1 MIGRHISEK
10 VQYFL
15 TKYPL
20 VTLTGPR
27 QSGKSTLLREVF
39 TNYKY
44 LSFED
49 PDVLLMANEDPRLFL
64 SQNSGNCIFDEAQ
77 RFPEIFS
84 WLQSHVDKSNREGLY
99 ILSGSHNFLLM
110 EKVSQTLAGRT
121 AILKLLPF
129 SYSELIRE
137 GIKLSSLD
145 ELLFTGF
152 YPRIYDKSLK
162 PEEFYPFYIQTY
174 VERDVRQLVNISDV
188 SKFIKFIKLCAGRVG
203 QLLNLSSLCN
213 ECGISQ
219 PTANAWLSIL
229 ETSYIVYLLKPYH
242 KNYNKRLVKTPK
254 LYFYDVGLA
263 SSLLG
268 INSQEQVFSHF
279 IRGSLFENLIIME
292 YLKSCFNQAKEPNV
306 YFWRD
311 NTGNEIDLLIEKDS
325 QLFAYEIK
333 SGSTYNPEFFKNLM
347 FWERVTG
354 CSQNMA
360 VIYGGEQSVKTKN
373 GLLLSW
379 NSWCKE
385 EFFA

>member
-1 MIGRHISEK
+1 M
-10 VQYFL
+10 
-15 TKYPL
+15 
-20 VTLTGPR
+20 
-27 QSGKSTLLREVF
+27 REVF
-39 TNYKY
+39 TDYKY

-49 PDVLLMANEDPRLFL
+49 PDVLLMAKEDPRLFL
-64 SQNSGNCIFDEAQ
+64 NQHNSKCIFDEAQ

-110 EKVSQTLAGRT
+110 EKVSQSLAGRT

-129 SYSELIRE
+129 SYSELTRV
-137 GIKLSSLD
+137 GIKHSSLD
-145 ELLFTGF
+145 ELLFKGF
-152 YPRIYDKSLK
+152 YPRIYDKNLK

-188 SKFIKFIKLCAGRVG
+188 SKFIKFIKLCAGRIG

-268 INSQEQVFSHF
+268 INSPEQLFSHF
-279 IRGSLFENLIIME
+279 LRGSLFENLIIIE
-292 YLKSCFNQAKEPNV
+292 YLKSCFNRANEPNI

-333 SGSTYNPEFFKNLM
+333 SGSTYNPDFFKNLK
-347 FWERVTG
+347 FWEKVTG
-354 CSQNMA
+354 YSQNMA
-360 VIYGGEQSVKTKN
+360 VVYGGEQSVKTKY
-373 GLLLSW
+373 GTLISW
-379 NSWCKE
+379 SNWCNE
-385 EFFA
+385 EFSA